1 MFIIMLYTIIL
12 LYIVYSGRILNSNSI
27 ELYVNYCSYPL
38 NHSLCYYIK
47 ENTMKKLKSTTGHG
61 QGSTSTHANS
71 ELVELKV
78 TVVPVLVLVVLEVLV
93 VCMVVLVVLIVIYVI
108 CM

>member
-1 MFIIMLYTIIL
+1 
-12 LYIVYSGRILNSNSI
+12 
-27 ELYVNYCSYPL
+27 
-38 NHSLCYYIK
+38 
-47 ENTMKKLKSTTGHG
+47 MKKLKSTTGHG
-61 QGSTSTHANS
+61 QGSTSTHVNG